1 MIYDLKKKKK
11 SNFLLPK
18 IGDTVL
24 PKPLVTYS
32 ASPNSLKDE
41 YHRAVYMGDLS
52 ECYFL
57 MASQS

>member
-1 MIYDLKKKKK
+1 MIYDYYYYYFFFL

-18 IGDTVL
+18 IGDMDL

-41 YHRAVYMGDLS
+41 YHRDVYMGDLS
-52 ECYFL
+52 GCYF
-57 MASQS
+57 